1 MEYSEHQWFLTCCKG
16 SGRLSK
22 IPARTCMLYHVIM
35 CVFSLSNRHFLNKA
49 VNLRL
54 LNESTLNAATFVGGC
69 IIQKH
74 FGIFCTRNSRS
85 SHGLVILTSPASG
98 TLQSYWFPV
107 RRPCLS
113 LSSISSG
120 VGGRFDW
127 SAIKNLQSTGK
138 YPTLNTC
145 KLNIELATSH
155 LSRGASWAAHW
166 NSLLIRFE
174 KSSDLHHQMLQ
185 AECSEMTSLT
195 CSEMWYAS
203 VTSHIQCVKLVS
215 DGPMPGQSGQPAWLG
230 SKRGSTPKQDQ
241 DEVHLHVTE
250 ASALDSLP
258 GFQFPMFPGATRL
271 QDTQLENLQSS
282 IQKLPFNK
290 QRLNHG
296 KNSLVPQHVSMRR
309 ACWTSQTW
317 LAQTN
322 SRDMTTTRWL
332 GVWTA

>member
-145 KLNIELATSH
+145 KLNIKSWPRATSQEVPRGQLIETVC
-155 LSRGASWAAHW
+155 LSGSKKAVICIIKCCKQSAPKWPVWRAQRCDMRVS
-166 NSLLIRFE
+166 
-174 KSSDLHHQMLQ
+174 Q
-185 AECSEMTSLT
+185 
-195 CSEMWYAS
+195 
-203 VTSHIQCVKLVS
+203 VTSSVS
-215 DGPMPGQSGQPAWLG
+215 KWSQMARCQGNQGSQHGLDQKGKHPKTGPRRSTPARHRGERLGRPSRIPVSNVSRSHKAPRYSTRKPSVFPSKTTLQQTASESWEEFSCPATCFHATCLLDFTNLLG
-230 SKRGSTPKQDQ
+230 SNK
-241 DEVHLHVTE
+241 
-250 ASALDSLP
+250 
-258 GFQFPMFPGATRL
+258 FQRY
-271 QDTQLENLQSS
+271 D
-282 IQKLPFNK
+282 
-290 QRLNHG
+290 H
-296 KNSLVPQHVSMRR
+296 
-309 ACWTSQTW
+309 
-317 LAQTN
+317 
-322 SRDMTTTRWL
+322 D
-332 GVWTA
+332 